1 MSEQVY
7 QTAIL
12 GATFYG
18 MAAALSEPGTV
29 IIERSGS
36 IGNDFVASL
45 NEKPLRTLDTKSPL
59 GLDFKQNLKARG
71 LTDESGAVYSGPSL
85 YVVSD
90 YLKKANTELLLLTEV
105 VKIEKA
111 GDYYILT
118 VYNNEGFS
126 QINARNVLDTTATG
140 VLHDWADRVPRSK
153 KLGVIV
159 KTNLSPS
166 ASDPSGSPKCEML
179 HNPISGLSILHIP
192 INAEDG
198 WIEARKK
205 LHSFW
210 KAEGLEQSGA
220 RIAFVATEFAYTMPE
235 TMKKV
240 KNDWFWIPSCSFRN
254 LMEAFDQGALFHSSK
269 KDLNARRE
277 VETECCCVKG

>member
-18 MAAALSEPGTV
+18 IAAALSEPGTI

-45 NEKPLRTLDTKSPL
+45 NEKPPRMLDIKSPL
-59 GLDFKQNLKARG
+59 GLDFKQNLEARG
-71 LTDESGAVYSGPSL
+71 LTDGSGAVYSGPAL

-105 VKIEKA
+105 VEIKKA
-111 GDYYILT
+111 KDYYILT

-126 QINARNVLDTTATG
+126 RINARTILDTTATG
-140 VLHDWADRVPRSK
+140 VLHDCGGRVSRSK
-153 KLGVIV
+153 KLGVLV
-159 KTNLSPS
+159 KTGMSPT
-166 ASDPSGSPKCEML
+166 AHDPSGSSKCEML
-179 HNPISGLSILHIP
+179 HNPISGLSTLHIP
-192 INAEDG
+192 LNGEDG

-220 RIAFVATEFAYTMPE
+220 RIAFVATEFAYNIAE
-235 TMKKV
+235 TMKKIM
-240 KNDWFWIPSCSFRN
+240 DEWFWIPSCSFGN
-254 LMEAFDQGALFHSSK
+254 LLDAFDQGTLFHFSK
-269 KDLNARRE
+269 RDLNAIRE
-277 VETECCCVKG
+277 VEPECCCVKG

>member
-1 MSEQVY
+1 MSKQVY

-45 NEKPLRTLDTKSPL
+45 NEKPPRMLDMKSSL
-59 GLDFKQNLKARG
+59 GIDFKQNLEARG
-71 LTDESGAVYSGPSL
+71 LTDGSGAVYSGPSL

-105 VKIEKA
+105 VGIEKA
-111 GDYYILT
+111 KDYYILT

-126 QINARNVLDTTATG
+126 RINARTILDTTATG
-140 VLHDWADRVPRSK
+140 VLHDCAHRVSQSK

-159 KTNLSPS
+159 KT
-166 ASDPSGSPKCEML
+166 ASSRTAPVPSGSSACEML

-192 INAEDG
+192 LDAEDG
-198 WIEARKK
+198 WVEARKK

-210 KAEGLEQSGA
+210 SSEGLEQSGA
-220 RIAFVATEFAYTMPE
+220 RIAFVATEFAYTLPE
-235 TMKKV
+235 TMKKI
-240 KNDWFWIPSCSFRN
+240 KDEWFWIPSCSFGN
-254 LMEAFDQGALFHSSK
+254 LLDAFDQGALFHSSRR
-269 KDLNARRE
+269 DLYLRRE
-277 VETECCCVKG
+277 AEPECCCVKG